1 MTKPELINAL
11 AILLNLEPKFK
22 SDLNSLKSDTVQ
34 AIYDSY
40 LENARQANF
49 TMEKEIAKAIQHTS
63 TTCRGKTCDKTQ
75 RPRTDR
81 N

>member
-1 MTKPELINAL
+1 MTKPELINTL

-22 SDLNSLKSDTVQ
+22 SDLNALKADTVQ

-49 TMEKEIAKAIQHTS
+49 TMEKSVSAAVKHTHS
-63 TTCRGKTCDKTQ
+63 LCKCKKR
-75 RPRTDR
+75 
-81 N
+81 

>member
-11 AILLNLEPKFK
+11 GILLNLEPKFK

-49 TMEKEIAKAIQHTS
+49 SMEKEIEKAVQHTL
-63 TTCRGKTCDKTQ
+63 TTCGAKTCNKVEG
-75 RPRTDR
+75 RRAGR
-81 N
+81 G

>member
-49 TMEKEIAKAIQHTS
+49 TMEKEIAKAIQYTS
-63 TTCRGKTCDKTQ
+63 TTCRGKTCDKAQ
-75 RPRTDR
+75 RSRVDR